1 MSHEEQEKPL
11 SAEEWTERRD
21 AAKQY
26 ATLALDVVN
35 AQEDERHLD
44 PKEADEIK
52 DEIGDAL
59 FIVDTTLD
67 VKVLNEKFT
76 WIHNKCIALLHQ
88 ENQNRQKEA
97 EKENNEE
104 AE

>member
-1 MSHEEQEKPL
+1 M
-11 SAEEWTERRD
+11 
-21 AAKQY
+21 
-26 ATLALDVVN
+26 VN